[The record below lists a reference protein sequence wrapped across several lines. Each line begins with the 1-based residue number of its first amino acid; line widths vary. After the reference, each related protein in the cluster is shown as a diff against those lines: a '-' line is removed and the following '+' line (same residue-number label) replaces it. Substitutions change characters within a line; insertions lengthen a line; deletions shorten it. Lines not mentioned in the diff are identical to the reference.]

1 MGSVHNPQNV
11 TIGAVEL
18 SGVLAVG
25 WRQQRKEI
33 ISPPGDG
40 ETYHSSVGYGSTI
53 AGGELVFADPAQAA
67 AATGLFGTLTAS
79 LEGVA
84 GGANRTLTIANIR
97 TGGSENLAAHNR
109 AAKCV
114 VRFLA
119 ASSDESTAPIT
130 LT

>member
-18 SGVLAVG
+18 SGVLVVQ
-25 WRQQRKEI
+25 WRQQRREI

-40 ETYHSSVGYGSTI
+40 ETYHSSVGYGSAI

-67 AATGLFGTLTAS
+67 AAAGLFGTLTAS
-79 LEGVA
+79 LQGVA
-84 GGANRTLTIANIR
+84 GGADRTLTIANIR
-97 TGGSENLAAHNR
+97 TGGSENITGHNR

-119 ASSDESTAPIT
+119 ASSDGNTTPVT